1 MGLMEFHLH
10 TKEIH
15 TYKIGNQVWMIVDGH
30 HLLFLK
36 KSHWIPIS
44 EDMIVWYG
52 DNFIKECNPYKK
64 SILRGYRCE
73 TDMSTTCDLSELD
86 EKKNKI

>member
-1 MGLMEFHLH
+1 M
-10 TKEIH
+10 
-15 TYKIGNQVWMIVDGH
+15 VS
-30 HLLFLK
+30 LLFLK
-36 KSHWIPIS
+36 KSHWIPIP

-73 TDMSTTCDLSELD
+73 TDMSTTCDLPELD
-86 EKKNKI
+86 EIKKQDLKIG